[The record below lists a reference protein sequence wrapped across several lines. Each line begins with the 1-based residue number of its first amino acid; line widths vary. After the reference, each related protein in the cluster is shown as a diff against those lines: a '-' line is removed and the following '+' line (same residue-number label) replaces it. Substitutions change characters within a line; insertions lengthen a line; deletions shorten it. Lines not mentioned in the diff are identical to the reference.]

1 MRTVLVDEFV
11 ARQQVFEIHSGV
23 DRRRERRCSFELESA
38 LNPRS
43 QTARQRFRMQLSSP
57 RVSHT
62 IECGEELLRERPV
75 GEVAPHVAVGHREIA
90 PDHECGRPR
99 ALLVLL
105 IHAVRCDHRRIRI
118 RDHRKRQD
126 ELGDH
131 RLITRDPV
139 DGKADDRRA
148 SLGELFV
155 LACAAD
161 QLPVAV
167 RSPISPQEE
176 QHDRIA
182 QMLREPPRSSVLVL
196 AREVDWKRVH
206 VPYPFP
212 RTARSTGLLAIVIV
226 AGLLT
231 ISSDLALRTLK
242 APTWKWLQR
251 LNYATFALVVLHA
264 FFYGAL
270 LRVTSPFT
278 VLLLL
283 SVIAVSGGQA
293 LGIWLW
299 RRRHAPTPTLT
310 AA

>member
-1 MRTVLVDEFV
+1 
-11 ARQQVFEIHSGV
+11 
-23 DRRRERRCSFELESA
+23 
-38 LNPRS
+38 
-43 QTARQRFRMQLSSP
+43 
-57 RVSHT
+57 
-62 IECGEELLRERPV
+62 
-75 GEVAPHVAVGHREIA
+75 
-90 PDHECGRPR
+90 
-99 ALLVLL
+99 
-105 IHAVRCDHRRIRI
+105 
-118 RDHRKRQD
+118 
-126 ELGDH
+126 
-131 RLITRDPV
+131 
-139 DGKADDRRA
+139 
-148 SLGELFV
+148 
-155 LACAAD
+155 
-161 QLPVAV
+161 
-167 RSPISPQEE
+167 
-176 QHDRIA
+176 
-182 QMLREPPRSSVLVL
+182 MLREPPRSSVLVL

-212 RTARSTGLLAIVIV
+212 RTARSTSGFLAYFVAADASPLLNSFGLGNWTGLLAIVIV

-283 SVIAVSGGQA
+283 SVVAVSAGQA

-299 RRRHAPTPTLT
+299 RRRHRPAPAMT

>member
-1 MRTVLVDEFV
+1 
-11 ARQQVFEIHSGV
+11 
-23 DRRRERRCSFELESA
+23 
-38 LNPRS
+38 
-43 QTARQRFRMQLSSP
+43 MQLSSP

-118 RDHRKRQD
+118 REHRKRQD

-131 RLITRDPV
+131 RLVARDPV
-139 DGKADDRRA
+139 DGKADDRRT

-212 RTARSTGLLAIVIV
+212 RTARSTSGFLAYFVAADASPLLNSFGLGNWTGLLAIVIV

-278 VLLLL
+278 GLLLL
-283 SVIAVSGGQA
+283 SVIAVSVGQA

-299 RRRHAPTPTLT
+299 WRRHAPTPTLT